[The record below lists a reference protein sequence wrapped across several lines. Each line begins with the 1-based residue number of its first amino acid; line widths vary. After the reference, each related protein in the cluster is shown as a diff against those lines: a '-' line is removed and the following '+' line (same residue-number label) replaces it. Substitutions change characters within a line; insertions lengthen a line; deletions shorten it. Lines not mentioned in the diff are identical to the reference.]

1 MKILRLKI
9 QSFLK
14 IQFRSFTANKSNI
27 IFSQLGSTF
36 NQRPP
41 WASVASSSPK
51 VKLSFDN
58 LAKYIPFVS
67 NSCTSTSSFDNK
79 FKSNFNNKDGL
90 FGLPE
95 LKNYNG
101 LFLLRQKAE
110 QKVNELIKEAFDDV
124 GRLKTK
130 RKLVEIFDDISNEL
144 CCVADLA
151 EFVRTSHPDSNFRDA
166 ANQTFSAISQIV
178 ESLNTNYELYSKLKS
193 SLKDKSNQDL
203 VNMDECDKRVCN
215 LFLIDFEQSGIHLD
229 QSKRNKFVK
238 INDQLVDVLMKFQ
251 INSQAP
257 SYIKASDV
265 NPKFNSM

>member
-79 FKSNFNNKDGL
+79 FKSNFNNK
-90 FGLPE
+90 E
-95 LKNYNG
+95 LELESNKQNKAKHAFLQVVSIFLSIYN
-101 LFLLRQKAE
+101 
-110 QKVNELIKEAFDDV
+110 
-124 GRLKTK
+124 
-130 RKLVEIFDDISNEL
+130 
-144 CCVADLA
+144 
-151 EFVRTSHPDSNFRDA
+151 
-166 ANQTFSAISQIV
+166 
-178 ESLNTNYELYSKLKS
+178 
-193 SLKDKSNQDL
+193 
-203 VNMDECDKRVCN
+203 
-215 LFLIDFEQSGIHLD
+215 
-229 QSKRNKFVK
+229 
-238 INDQLVDVLMKFQ
+238 
-251 INSQAP
+251 
-257 SYIKASDV
+257 
-265 NPKFNSM
+265 